1 MLRCL
6 APRVCNIFHAW
17 LDRPR
22 SAAAASLNTLWREL
36 TTTLR
41 ADYARNANK
50 GLAARATLAIFR
62 LGQHATG
69 PWRMVWRVADRLYLR
84 LLQGTEL
91 PPTIRCGDG
100 LALPHAGRG
109 VVIHPETS
117 IGANTMIFHRVTLA
131 ATGDGA
137 PQLEN
142 DVLVGAGAVILGPVT
157 VGARA
162 TIGANAV
169 VVKDVPAGATV
180 GGVPARP
187 LRLEAT

>member
-1 MLRCL
+1 
-6 APRVCNIFHAW
+6 
-17 LDRPR
+17 
-22 SAAAASLNTLWREL
+22 LWREL

-41 ADYARNANK
+41 ADYARSANK
-50 GLAARATLAIFR
+50 GRAGRTTLAIFR

-69 PWRMVWRVADRLYLR
+69 PWRVLWRIADWLYLR

-109 VVIHPETS
+109 VVIHPEAS
-117 IGANTMIFHRVTLA
+117 IGANSMIFHRVTLA
-131 ATGDGA
+131 ATSDGA
-137 PQLEN
+137 PQLAN

-157 VGARA
+157 VGAGA

-169 VVKDVPAGATV
+169 VVKDVAAGDTV
-180 GGVPARP
+180 GGIPARS
-187 LRLEAT
+187 LRSGSFGVQGTE